1 MKGYLKNALLNLNQK
16 QNKREQKW
24 NCYRFTPV
32 HYVIFGSQNGAKNR
46 ENSLFNLIFLTILT
60 YKAPIWDHKTTVQF

>member
-1 MKGYLKNALLNLNQK
+1 MSNVQKGIKSQDIGVAVGEEVEPKSRPPY
-16 QNKREQKW
+16 
-24 NCYRFTPV
+24 PM